1 MAEYLFV
8 VPGYS
13 DEDFSFLPLRN
24 LLIKENLYDDDKI
37 RSIEYASLDDQVD
50 FRDFADKFD
59 DTYNEFIKEHP
70 DVQQID
76 VLAHST
82 GSLVVRAWLYLR
94 RTRQL
99 KRKLPIDV
107 PIEYLFLFAPAN
119 FGSDL
124 AKIGRSPLNAV
135 RVTFTKLSKSFIVG
149 KDPLDTTKRDILEKS
164 FTLKGNKDP
173 FETGKKVLEGLEP
186 ASPTQWELSMGDLHE
201 ETYFGEHDPN
211 LKKQCCFP
219 FIFAAGQARKTLES
233 IVVKELQKDGTDSTV
248 RIAGTS
254 LNTRLFT
261 LRSKSIVAGTSLKEI
276 EWDNELIHG
285 TNNKRKK
292 YENIAFAI
300 FGKYDHCGII
310 NNDYEWKKPNNF
322 QEALAWDRALS
333 NQWEPLELLRKA
345 KEVTTPDEYKKV
357 AEEFHRKTLDYIE
370 PKKSIAKEGIFQQFF
385 FNVTD
390 DTGQKV
396 PDFFIQFFVYDV
408 QDKDHKY
415 ENEKLTKEFR
425 ALFDGGKDGADF
437 ASKTSFH
444 VHSIDS
450 SHSVLMLDITLV
462 EKFLTD
468 NTLSANNQ
476 IVMKVTA
483 NSPYKGVVFGDSDP
497 NSDPDSNLGSDFVIF
512 DKRTD
517 LNKSNHSPP
526 FFSPFTTTLVKIILQ
541 RKINRTILNEG
552 DFGPGD

>member
-1 MAEYLFV
+1 MAEYLFI

-24 LLIKENLYDDDKI
+24 LLIQENLYERENIK
-37 RSIEYASLDDQVD
+37 SIEYASLDDQVD

-94 RTRQL
+94 RTRQKERDL
-99 KRKLPIDV
+99 EIDV
-107 PIEYLFLFAPAN
+107 PIEHLFLFAPAN

-149 KDPLDTTKRDILEKS
+149 KDQLDTTKREILEKS

-186 ASPTQWELSMGDLHE
+186 ASPTQWELSMGDLHKH
-201 ETYFGEHDPN
+201 TYFGEHDPN
-211 LKKQCCFP
+211 PNKQYCFP

-248 RIAGTS
+248 RVAGTS

-261 LRSKSIVAGTSLKEI
+261 LRSKSITEGTSLKEI
-276 EWDNELIHG
+276 EWDNELIPK
-285 TNNKRKK
+285 TDKKRK

-310 NNDYEWKKPNNF
+310 NNDYEWKKPKNL
-322 QEALAWDRALS
+322 QQALTWDRTLS
-333 NQWEPLELLRKA
+333 NQWEPLTLLRAA
-345 KEVTTPDEYKKV
+345 KEVTTPEQYKELAK
-357 AEEFHRKTLDYIE
+357 EFDKKTLKYIE
-370 PKKSIAKEGIFQQFF
+370 DKKEKPKEGIFQQFF

-408 QDKDHKY
+408 QDTGKKT
-415 ENEKLTKEFR
+415 ENPDLTKKFR
-425 ALFDGGKDGADF
+425 ELFDGGKDGADF

-497 NSDPDSNLGSDFVIF
+497 DSDSDSDSNLGSDFVIF
-512 DKRTD
+512 DKSAE
-517 LNKSNHSPP
+517 LNGSPS

-541 RKINRTILNEG
+541 RKINRTILGKG
-552 DFGPGD
+552 DFGSGD

>member
-1 MAEYLFV
+1 M
-8 VPGYS
+8 
-13 DEDFSFLPLRN
+13 
-24 LLIKENLYDDDKI
+24 LIQENLYEREKI
-37 RSIEYASLDDQVD
+37 KSIEYASLDDQVD

-59 DTYNEFIKEHP
+59 DTYKDFIETHP
-70 DVQQID
+70 DAQQID

-94 RTRQL
+94 RTRQ
-99 KRKLPIDV
+99 KRRNLPIDV
-107 PIEYLFLFAPAN
+107 PIEHLFLFAPAN

-135 RVTFTKLSKSFIVG
+135 RVTFTKLSKSF
-149 KDPLDTTKRDILEKS
+149 TLE
-164 FTLKGNKDP
+164 GNKDP

-211 LKKQCCFP
+211 PKNQYCFP
-219 FIFAAGQARKTLES
+219 FIFAAGHAKKTLES

-261 LRSKSIVAGTSLKEI
+261 LRSNSIVADTSLHEI
-276 EWDNELIHG
+276 DWDNELIPK
-285 TNNKRKK
+285 TDKKRK

-310 NNDYEWKKPNNF
+310 NNDNEFKKPKDF
-322 QEALAWDRALS
+322 QKALTWNPILS
-333 NQWEPLELLRKA
+333 NKGDWEPLTLLRKA
-345 KEVTTPDEYKKV
+345 KDVKTPDEYKEV
-357 AEEFHRKTLDYIE
+357 AEEFHQKTLEYIK
-370 PKKSIAKEGIFQQFF
+370 PKESIAKEGIFQQFF

-408 QDKDHKY
+408 QDTGSKSVNQD
-415 ENEKLTKEFR
+415 LTQEFR
-425 ALFDGGKDGADF
+425 KLFDGEADY
-437 ASKTSFH
+437 ASKTSLH
-444 VHSIDS
+444 VHSVDS
-450 SHSVLMLDITLV
+450 SHSVLMLDITPV
-462 EKFLTD
+462 DEFLRK
-468 NTLSANNQ
+468 TLNSNSQ

-483 NSPYKGVVFGDSDP
+483 NSPYKGVVF
-497 NSDPDSNLGSDFVIF
+497 PDSDFVIF
-512 DKRTD
+512 DKRTE
-517 LNKSNHSPP
+517 SNNSPS
-526 FFSPFTTTLVKIILQ
+526 FFSPFTTTLVKIILS
-541 RKINRTILNEG
+541 RTIHRTILSEG
-552 DFGPGD
+552 DFGLGD